1 VEAQGLVG
9 AVSQALATILT
20 EVLGRKV
27 HVDGEISVSI
37 LFLLDFREDLE
48 IFLVHVR
55 FGKGVED

>member
-9 AVSQALATILT
+9 AVSQALTTILT

-37 LFLLDFREDLE
+37 LFLLHFGKNLE
-48 IFLVHVR
+48 IFLVHIG
-55 FGKGVED
+55 FGKGVKD

>member
-9 AVSQALATILT
+9 AVSQALTTIFT

-37 LFLLDFREDLE
+37 LFLLDFGEDLE
-48 IFLVHVR
+48 IFLVHVG
-55 FGKGVED
+55 FGKGVKD